1 MTDHLVSARTGFSC
15 CCSQKPACAPVLS
28 YPAFA
33 YSQHTSTTW
42 TQQHFQ
48 VTWKIP
54 FCTVITRQMQ
64 WDRSTQAGAL
74 SGGWAR
80 ELQGR
85 RESGGRGE
93 GGFPWA
99 RSPLQSPSQG
109 SAGRKLG
116 ISLLSALE
124 ISDTGSCSC
133 GSPEGVPVMKPEGG
147 GLKRSFCGW
156 CNLGQPCLGSDTSD
170 LVTTCSVVTAPLLA
184 WWSQEREEKK
194 KRRGVE

>member
-1 MTDHLVSARTGFSC
+1 MLCSENDWSSGFCQNRVLLLLLTEPSLRSRAILSC
-15 CCSQKPACAPVLS
+15 LCLQPAHEHNLNMI
-28 YPAFA
+28 AFP
-33 YSQHTSTTW
+33 SNMENT
-42 TQQHFQ
+42 
-48 VTWKIP
+48 

-74 SGGWAR
+74 SGGWAG
-80 ELQGR
+80 EPQGR

-156 CNLGQPCLGSDTSD
+156 CNLGQPWLGSDTSD

-194 KRRGVE
+194 K